1 MSEKLTYKTT
11 TAIFIVTAYKHNS
24 HLQPIKY
31 VLSFIKEMQIV
42 SSTVLAAEKYFVA
55 ARCITTGLWLQ
66 KTRAHSERFLPVELD
81 LHQGG
86 WKLSG

>member
-42 SSTVLAAEKYFVA
+42 SSTVLAAEQYLVA
-55 ARCITTGLWLQ
+55 VRCVTTGLGLQ
-66 KTRAHSERFLPVELD
+66 KTRAHSEQLVPISEA
-81 LHQGG
+81 
-86 WKLSG
+86 

>member
-42 SSTVLAAEKYFVA
+42 SSTVLAAEKYVVA
-55 ARCITTGLWLQ
+55 VKCLTTGLWLQ
-66 KTRAHSERFLPVELD
+66 KARAHSERFLPVKPD
-81 LHQGG
+81 LHGG
-86 WKLSG
+86 SCKLSG

>member
-42 SSTVLAAEKYFVA
+42 SSTVLAAEQYLVA
-55 ARCITTGLWLQ
+55 VRCVTTGLRLQ
-66 KTRAHSERFLPVELD
+66 KTRAHSEQLVPISEA
-81 LHQGG
+81 
-86 WKLSG
+86 

>member
-1 MSEKLTYKTT
+1 MSEELTYKTT

-31 VLSFIKEMQIV
+31 VLSFIKEMRIV

-55 ARCITTGLWLQ
+55 VRCVTTGLWLQ
-66 KTRAHSERFLPVELD
+66 QHEHIPSVSS
-81 LHQGG
+81 Q
-86 WKLSG
+86 